1 MQLSVMDEGPS
12 SHPGVEGKHY
22 SVVGSFVLDY
32 LATFD
37 LYLTGVESPRLRS
50 HSLLRVKET

>member
-12 SHPGVEGKHY
+12 SHPDVEGKHY

-37 LYLTGVESPRLRS
+37 L
-50 HSLLRVKET
+50 